1 MKWGAVYIAP
11 SSCSPLELLTEEGA
25 SLTVEIPENAIDQNT
40 EMIAADTF
48 LHRFM
53 SKYSKIFFGQ
63 KKYHD
68 IQPFRFPI
76 YNDLVAG
83 EIEGIEA
90 LARKQ
95 ASNTY
100 ALLKIA
106 KDVSQKQDIPV
117 QEALD
122 ALSDVD
128 GNQDLLF
135 DYVDELAQIQTQGQS
150 VSEMKIET
158 VTLFMRYRAELKE
171 RNKWVQVPDWEM
183 DDTREMP
190 RRLLDDIYDFVD
202 WERNGWPEDDDSEEV
217 EGN

>member
-1 MKWGAVYIAP
+1 
-11 SSCSPLELLTEEGA
+11 
-25 SLTVEIPENAIDQNT
+25 
-40 EMIAADTF
+40 
-48 LHRFM
+48 M

-106 KDVSQKQDIPV
+106 RDVAQKQDIPV
-117 QEALD
+117 QDALD

-128 GNQDLLF
+128 SNQELLF
-135 DYVDELAQIQTQGQS
+135 EYVDELALIQTQGQS

-202 WERNGWPEDDDSEEV
+202 WERNGWPEDDDSEE
-217 EGN
+217 EQGN

>member
-1 MKWGAVYIAP
+1 
-11 SSCSPLELLTEEGA
+11 
-25 SLTVEIPENAIDQNT
+25 
-40 EMIAADTF
+40 
-48 LHRFM
+48 M

-106 KDVSQKQDIPV
+106 KDVAQKQDIPV
-117 QEALD
+117 QDALD

-128 GNQDLLF
+128 SNQELLF
-135 DYVDELAQIQTQGQS
+135 EYVDELALIQTQGQS

-202 WERNGWPEDDDSEEV
+202 WERNGWPEDDDSEEDQ
-217 EGN
+217 GN